1 MASQPARRSS
11 SAYRYLFMA
20 LLGLL
25 VGIVATVMLM
35 RALQARR
42 DPFPDS
48 LMHVMAKQTDLLQ
61 QSKQQN
67 RCTVADALPRLQTLR
82 ALSNDLELAM
92 PSLRDDARFATHA
105 RDMRARLDQ
114 ALAAPPADCATLAT
128 VTQRVGEGCKAC
140 HQDFR

>member
-1 MASQPARRSS
+1 MASQPARRPSA
-11 SAYRYLFMA
+11 AYRYLFMA

-42 DPFPDS
+42 DPFPHS
-48 LMHVMAKQTDLLQ
+48 LMHVMAKQTEQLR
-61 QSKQQN
+61 QSQQQN
-67 RCTVADALPRLQTLR
+67 RCTLADTLPRLQSLR
-82 ALSNDLELAM
+82 LLSNDLELAM

-114 ALAAPPADCATLAT
+114 AVAAPPADCAALAA
-128 VTQRVGEGCKAC
+128 VNARIGEGCKAC